1 MHKEGYYSSGEFAKK
16 ANVTVR
22 TIRYYDKQNILKP
35 SLLTE
40 DGVRFYTDSDF
51 TRLQQILLFKYLGFS
66 LEDIRNMTI
75 GDSDYNILLNSLN
88 LQFKL
93 IQDKIAQMELVKN
106 AIEDTIDTFKN
117 NKSVDW
123 SNMLSLIH
131 LTNMESTLKT
141 QYLNAGNIT
150 ARINLH
156 AEYSVNKQGWFNW
169 IYEQSNI
176 QTGQRILEIGCGDGR
191 LWVDNKNNVRELSG
205 LQVFLSDIS
214 DGMVNDARRNIEA
227 EYASENG
234 ADSTAHKN
242 KVIMLTD
249 FKDSMNFEMLK
260 EELDDASLQGTD
272 PYLGN
277 IVMTANYILGRKK
290 SELAGEDEDLYIPAS
305 GALAGRMSN
314 TEETVIAQAAAGKRY
329 GTLDNVKGA
338 RMDLRKSE
346 IAALIDLGVIPMVE
360 EDGRT
365 MAFSNHTLYNG
376 ASKGLQEYSIVRVFD
391 WIGKVFENYCNDHA
405 MEIWT
410 PAIKSE
416 ITQDIHSFLSDY
428 KGPGGIIEKYTNLKV
443 DQDPKT
449 KDISINVEITP
460 YFAAQNFFIELTGR
474 NSAAGVDWE
483 QSTKNA

>member
-1 MHKEGYYSSGEFAKK
+1 MAVEEQNLASS
-16 ANVTVR
+16 
-22 TIRYYDKQNILKP
+22 
-35 SLLTE
+35 S
-40 DGVRFYTDSDF
+40 DG
-51 TRLQQILLFKYLGFS
+51 
-66 LEDIRNMTI
+66 
-75 GDSDYNILLNSLN
+75 
-88 LQFKL
+88 
-93 IQDKIAQMELVKN
+93 MELQERQTVAN
-106 AIEDTIDTFKN
+106 PAELLQ
-117 NKSVDW
+117 KS
-123 SNMLSLIH
+123 
-131 LTNMESTLKT
+131 
-141 QYLNAGNIT
+141 
-150 ARINLH
+150 
-156 AEYSVNKQGWFNW
+156 
-169 IYEQSNI
+169 
-176 QTGQRILEIGCGDGR
+176 
-191 LWVDNKNNVRELSG
+191 LSG
-205 LQVFLSDIS
+205 LDKFGGFQLLKGLIKGVENMDPRRKAIKNVFLNDSAYE
-214 DGMVNDARRNIEA
+214 DARNRLKNELSLWVEILESGGKDPMEIVDSCKEECQKAERNL
-227 EYASENG
+227 SENLFCIHDEIRNLETTYRSLDAFFANAG
-234 ADSTAHKN
+234 QGKVDCITLMNVNREELGDHDSEDTQAVRDELERYFDRLNLKNNYSMLVVPGYLGDAETVRMWAQTAYRN

-474 NSAAGVDWE
+474 NTAAGVDWE
-483 QSTKNA
+483 QNTKNA

>member
-1 MHKEGYYSSGEFAKK
+1 
-16 ANVTVR
+16 
-22 TIRYYDKQNILKP
+22 
-35 SLLTE
+35 
-40 DGVRFYTDSDF
+40 
-51 TRLQQILLFKYLGFS
+51 
-66 LEDIRNMTI
+66 
-75 GDSDYNILLNSLN
+75 
-88 LQFKL
+88 
-93 IQDKIAQMELVKN
+93 MELQERQTVAN
-106 AIEDTIDTFKN
+106 PAELLQ
-117 NKSVDW
+117 KS
-123 SNMLSLIH
+123 
-131 LTNMESTLKT
+131 
-141 QYLNAGNIT
+141 
-150 ARINLH
+150 
-156 AEYSVNKQGWFNW
+156 
-169 IYEQSNI
+169 
-176 QTGQRILEIGCGDGR
+176 
-191 LWVDNKNNVRELSG
+191 LSG
-205 LQVFLSDIS
+205 LDKFGGFQLLKGLIKGVENMDPRRKAIKNVFLNDSAYE
-214 DGMVNDARRNIEA
+214 DARNRLKNELSLWVEILESGGKDPMEIVDSCKEECQKAERNL
-227 EYASENG
+227 SENLFCIHDEIRNLETTYRSLDAFFANAG
-234 ADSTAHKN
+234 QGKVDCITLMNVNKEELGDHDSEDTQAVRDELERYFDRLNLKNNYSMLVVPGYLGDAETVRMWAQTAYKN

-474 NSAAGVDWE
+474 NTAAGVDWE
-483 QSTKNA
+483 QNTKNA

>member
-1 MHKEGYYSSGEFAKK
+1 MAVEEQKLASS
-16 ANVTVR
+16 
-22 TIRYYDKQNILKP
+22 
-35 SLLTE
+35 S
-40 DGVRFYTDSDF
+40 DG
-51 TRLQQILLFKYLGFS
+51 
-66 LEDIRNMTI
+66 
-75 GDSDYNILLNSLN
+75 
-88 LQFKL
+88 
-93 IQDKIAQMELVKN
+93 MELQERQTVAN
-106 AIEDTIDTFKN
+106 PAELLQ
-117 NKSVDW
+117 KS
-123 SNMLSLIH
+123 
-131 LTNMESTLKT
+131 
-141 QYLNAGNIT
+141 
-150 ARINLH
+150 
-156 AEYSVNKQGWFNW
+156 
-169 IYEQSNI
+169 
-176 QTGQRILEIGCGDGR
+176 
-191 LWVDNKNNVRELSG
+191 LSG
-205 LQVFLSDIS
+205 LDKFGGFQLLKGLIKGVENMDPRRKAIKNVFLNDSAYE
-214 DGMVNDARRNIEA
+214 DARNRLKNELSLWVEILESGGKDPMEIVDSCKEECQKAERNL
-227 EYASENG
+227 SENLFCIHDEIRNLETTYRSLDAFFANAG
-234 ADSTAHKN
+234 QGKVDCITLMNVNKEELGDHDSEDTQAVRDELERYFDRLNLKNNYSMLVVPGYLGDAETVRMWAQTAYRN

-483 QSTKNA
+483 QNTKNA

>member
-1 MHKEGYYSSGEFAKK
+1 MAVEEQNLASSSAG
-16 ANVTVR
+16 
-22 TIRYYDKQNILKP
+22 
-35 SLLTE
+35 
-40 DGVRFYTDSDF
+40 
-51 TRLQQILLFKYLGFS
+51 
-66 LEDIRNMTI
+66 
-75 GDSDYNILLNSLN
+75 
-88 LQFKL
+88 
-93 IQDKIAQMELVKN
+93 MELQERQTVAN
-106 AIEDTIDTFKN
+106 PAELLQ
-117 NKSVDW
+117 KS
-123 SNMLSLIH
+123 
-131 LTNMESTLKT
+131 
-141 QYLNAGNIT
+141 
-150 ARINLH
+150 
-156 AEYSVNKQGWFNW
+156 
-169 IYEQSNI
+169 
-176 QTGQRILEIGCGDGR
+176 
-191 LWVDNKNNVRELSG
+191 LSG
-205 LQVFLSDIS
+205 LDKFGGFQLLKGLIKGVENMDPRRKAIKNVFLNDSAYE
-214 DGMVNDARRNIEA
+214 DARNRLKNELSLWVEILESGGKDPMEIVDSCKEECQKAERNL
-227 EYASENG
+227 SENLFCIHDEIRNLETTYRSLDAFFANAG
-234 ADSTAHKN
+234 QGKVDCITLMNVNREELGDHDSEDTQAVRDELERYFDRLNLKNNYSMLVVPGYLGDAETVRMWAQTAYRN

-346 IAALIDLGVIPMVE
+346 IAALIDVGVIPMVE

-474 NSAAGVDWE
+474 NTAAGVDWE
-483 QSTKNA
+483 QNTKNA

>member
-191 LWVDNKNNVRELSG
+191 LWVDNKNNVRELSE

-227 EYASENG
+227 EYADENVMEDTLQG
-234 ADSTAHKN
+234 MQNTRDIRHIQDSTAHKTGQS
-242 KVIMLTD
+242 VS
-249 FKDSMNFEMLK
+249 FKFNTFDCADIPYRNNYFDIVLANHVLFYCDNIESVLK
-260 EELDDASLQGTD
+260 EVKRVLKPGGVFICATYGASHMKEISDLVTEFDKRIVLAADNLYDKFGLDNGEDILIKHFNNVDVRKYNDHLLVDKAEPL
-272 PYLGN
+272 
-277 IVMTANYILGRKK
+277 IEYILSCHGNQNQYLLERYQDFRRFVEKK
-290 SELAGEDEDLYIPAS
+290 TLKGFHITKSAGL
-305 GALAGRMSN
+305 
-314 TEETVIAQAAAGKRY
+314 
-329 GTLDNVKGA
+329 
-338 RMDLRKSE
+338 
-346 IAALIDLGVIPMVE
+346 
-360 EDGRT
+360 
-365 MAFSNHTLYNG
+365 
-376 ASKGLQEYSIVRVFD
+376 
-391 WIGKVFENYCNDHA
+391 
-405 MEIWT
+405 
-410 PAIKSE
+410 
-416 ITQDIHSFLSDY
+416 
-428 KGPGGIIEKYTNLKV
+428 
-443 DQDPKT
+443 
-449 KDISINVEITP
+449 
-460 YFAAQNFFIELTGR
+460 FICR
-474 NSAAGVDWE
+474 N
-483 QSTKNA
+483 KI

>member
-1 MHKEGYYSSGEFAKK
+1 MAVEEQKLASS
-16 ANVTVR
+16 
-22 TIRYYDKQNILKP
+22 P
-35 SLLTE
+35 
-40 DGVRFYTDSDF
+40 DG
-51 TRLQQILLFKYLGFS
+51 
-66 LEDIRNMTI
+66 
-75 GDSDYNILLNSLN
+75 
-88 LQFKL
+88 
-93 IQDKIAQMELVKN
+93 MELQERQTVAN
-106 AIEDTIDTFKN
+106 PAELLQ
-117 NKSVDW
+117 KS
-123 SNMLSLIH
+123 
-131 LTNMESTLKT
+131 
-141 QYLNAGNIT
+141 
-150 ARINLH
+150 
-156 AEYSVNKQGWFNW
+156 
-169 IYEQSNI
+169 
-176 QTGQRILEIGCGDGR
+176 
-191 LWVDNKNNVRELSG
+191 LSG
-205 LQVFLSDIS
+205 LDKFGGFQLLKGLIKGVENMDPRRKAIKNVFLNDSAYE
-214 DGMVNDARRNIEA
+214 DARNRLKNELSLWVEILESGGKDPMEIVDSCKEECQKAERNL
-227 EYASENG
+227 SENLFCIHDEIRNLETTYRSLDAFFANAG
-234 ADSTAHKN
+234 QGKVDCITLMNVNKEELGDHDSEDTQAVRDELERYFDRLNLKNNYSMLVVPGYLGDAETVRMWAQTAYKN

-474 NSAAGVDWE
+474 NTAAGVDWE
-483 QSTKNA
+483 QNTKNA

>member
-1 MHKEGYYSSGEFAKK
+1 MAVEEQNLASS
-16 ANVTVR
+16 
-22 TIRYYDKQNILKP
+22 
-35 SLLTE
+35 S
-40 DGVRFYTDSDF
+40 DG
-51 TRLQQILLFKYLGFS
+51 
-66 LEDIRNMTI
+66 
-75 GDSDYNILLNSLN
+75 
-88 LQFKL
+88 
-93 IQDKIAQMELVKN
+93 MELQERQTVAN
-106 AIEDTIDTFKN
+106 PAELLQ
-117 NKSVDW
+117 KS
-123 SNMLSLIH
+123 
-131 LTNMESTLKT
+131 
-141 QYLNAGNIT
+141 
-150 ARINLH
+150 
-156 AEYSVNKQGWFNW
+156 
-169 IYEQSNI
+169 
-176 QTGQRILEIGCGDGR
+176 
-191 LWVDNKNNVRELSG
+191 LSG
-205 LQVFLSDIS
+205 LDKFGGFQLLKGLIKGVENMDPRRKAIKNVFLNDSAYE
-214 DGMVNDARRNIEA
+214 DARNRLKNELSLWVEILESGGKDPMEIVDSCKEECQKAERNL
-227 EYASENG
+227 SENLLCIHDKIRNLETTYRSLDAFFANAG
-234 ADSTAHKN
+234 QGKVDCITLMNVNKEELGDHDSEDAQAVRDELERYFDRLNLKNNYSMLVVPGYFGDAETVRMWAQTAYRN

-277 IVMTANYILGRKK
+277 IVMTVNYILGRKK

-474 NSAAGVDWE
+474 NTAAGVDWE
-483 QSTKNA
+483 QNTKNA

>member
-1 MHKEGYYSSGEFAKK
+1 MAVEEQKLASSSDGIELQERQTV
-16 ANVTVR
+16 AN
-22 TIRYYDKQNILKP
+22 P
-35 SLLTE
+35 AELL
-40 DGVRFYTDSDF
+40 
-51 TRLQQILLFKYLGFS
+51 Q
-66 LEDIRNMTI
+66 
-75 GDSDYNILLNSLN
+75 
-88 LQFKL
+88 
-93 IQDKIAQMELVKN
+93 
-106 AIEDTIDTFKN
+106 
-117 NKSVDW
+117 KS
-123 SNMLSLIH
+123 
-131 LTNMESTLKT
+131 
-141 QYLNAGNIT
+141 
-150 ARINLH
+150 
-156 AEYSVNKQGWFNW
+156 
-169 IYEQSNI
+169 
-176 QTGQRILEIGCGDGR
+176 
-191 LWVDNKNNVRELSG
+191 LSG
-205 LQVFLSDIS
+205 LDKFGGFQLLKGLIKGVENMDPRRKAIKNVFLNDSAYE
-214 DGMVNDARRNIEA
+214 DARNRLKNELSLWVEILESGGKDPMEIVDSCKEECQKAERNL
-227 EYASENG
+227 SENLFCIHDEIRNLETTYRSLDAFFANAG
-234 ADSTAHKN
+234 QGKVDCITLMNVNKEELGDHDSEDTQAVRDELERYFDRLNLKNNYSMLVVPGYLGDAETVRMWAQTAYRN

-277 IVMTANYILGRKK
+277 IVMTANYILGRKR

>member
-1 MHKEGYYSSGEFAKK
+1 MAVEEQKLASS
-16 ANVTVR
+16 
-22 TIRYYDKQNILKP
+22 
-35 SLLTE
+35 
-40 DGVRFYTDSDF
+40 SD
-51 TRLQQILLFKYLGFS
+51 R
-66 LEDIRNMTI
+66 
-75 GDSDYNILLNSLN
+75 
-88 LQFKL
+88 
-93 IQDKIAQMELVKN
+93 MELQERQTVAN
-106 AIEDTIDTFKN
+106 PAELLQ
-117 NKSVDW
+117 KS
-123 SNMLSLIH
+123 
-131 LTNMESTLKT
+131 
-141 QYLNAGNIT
+141 
-150 ARINLH
+150 
-156 AEYSVNKQGWFNW
+156 
-169 IYEQSNI
+169 
-176 QTGQRILEIGCGDGR
+176 
-191 LWVDNKNNVRELSG
+191 LSG
-205 LQVFLSDIS
+205 LDKFGGFQLLKGLIKGVENMDPRRKAIKNVFLNDSAYE
-214 DGMVNDARRNIEA
+214 DARNRLKNELSLWVEILESGGKDPMEIVDSCKEECQKAERNL
-227 EYASENG
+227 SENLFCIHDEIRNLETTYRSLDAFFANAG
-234 ADSTAHKN
+234 QGKVDCITLMNVNKEELGDHDSEDTQAVRDELERYFDRLNLKNNYSMLVVPGYLGDAETVRMWAQTAYRN

-474 NSAAGVDWE
+474 NTAAGVDWE
-483 QSTKNA
+483 QNTKNA

>member
-1 MHKEGYYSSGEFAKK
+1 MAVEEQKLASS
-16 ANVTVR
+16 
-22 TIRYYDKQNILKP
+22 
-35 SLLTE
+35 S
-40 DGVRFYTDSDF
+40 DG
-51 TRLQQILLFKYLGFS
+51 
-66 LEDIRNMTI
+66 
-75 GDSDYNILLNSLN
+75 
-88 LQFKL
+88 
-93 IQDKIAQMELVKN
+93 MELQERQTVAN
-106 AIEDTIDTFKN
+106 P
-117 NKSVDW
+117 
-123 SNMLSLIH
+123 
-131 LTNMESTLKT
+131 
-141 QYLNAGNIT
+141 
-150 ARINLH
+150 
-156 AEYSVNKQGWFNW
+156 AELLQIS
-169 IYEQSNI
+169 
-176 QTGQRILEIGCGDGR
+176 
-191 LWVDNKNNVRELSG
+191 LSG
-205 LQVFLSDIS
+205 LDKFGGFQLLKGLIKGVENMDPRRKAIKNVFLNDSAYE
-214 DGMVNDARRNIEA
+214 DARNRLKNELSLWVEILESGGKDPMEIVDSCKEECQKAERNL
-227 EYASENG
+227 SENLFCIHDEIRNLETTYRSLDAFFANAG
-234 ADSTAHKN
+234 QGKVDCITLMNVNKEELGDHDSEDTQAVRDELERYFDRLNLKNNYSMLVVPGYLGDAETVRMWAQTAYKN

-346 IAALIDLGVIPMVE
+346 IAVLIDLGVIPMVE

-474 NSAAGVDWE
+474 NTAAGVDWE
-483 QSTKNA
+483 QNTKNA

>member
-1 MHKEGYYSSGEFAKK
+1 
-16 ANVTVR
+16 
-22 TIRYYDKQNILKP
+22 
-35 SLLTE
+35 
-40 DGVRFYTDSDF
+40 
-51 TRLQQILLFKYLGFS
+51 
-66 LEDIRNMTI
+66 
-75 GDSDYNILLNSLN
+75 
-88 LQFKL
+88 
-93 IQDKIAQMELVKN
+93 MELQERQTVAN
-106 AIEDTIDTFKN
+106 PAELLQ
-117 NKSVDW
+117 KS
-123 SNMLSLIH
+123 
-131 LTNMESTLKT
+131 
-141 QYLNAGNIT
+141 
-150 ARINLH
+150 
-156 AEYSVNKQGWFNW
+156 
-169 IYEQSNI
+169 
-176 QTGQRILEIGCGDGR
+176 
-191 LWVDNKNNVRELSG
+191 LSG
-205 LQVFLSDIS
+205 LDKFGGFQLLKGLIKGVENMDPRRKAIKNVFLNDSAYE
-214 DGMVNDARRNIEA
+214 DARNRLKNEFSLWVEILESGGKDPMEIVDSCKEECQKAERNL
-227 EYASENG
+227 SENLFCIHDEIRNLETTYRSLDAFFANAG
-234 ADSTAHKN
+234 QGKVDCITLMNVNKEELGDHDSEDTQAVRDELERYFDRLNLKNNYSMLVVPGYLGDAETVRMWAQTAYRN

-483 QSTKNA
+483 QNTKNA

>member
-1 MHKEGYYSSGEFAKK
+1 MAVEEQKLASS
-16 ANVTVR
+16 
-22 TIRYYDKQNILKP
+22 
-35 SLLTE
+35 S
-40 DGVRFYTDSDF
+40 DG
-51 TRLQQILLFKYLGFS
+51 
-66 LEDIRNMTI
+66 
-75 GDSDYNILLNSLN
+75 
-88 LQFKL
+88 
-93 IQDKIAQMELVKN
+93 MELQERQSVAN
-106 AIEDTIDTFKN
+106 PAELLQ
-117 NKSVDW
+117 KS
-123 SNMLSLIH
+123 
-131 LTNMESTLKT
+131 
-141 QYLNAGNIT
+141 
-150 ARINLH
+150 
-156 AEYSVNKQGWFNW
+156 
-169 IYEQSNI
+169 
-176 QTGQRILEIGCGDGR
+176 
-191 LWVDNKNNVRELSG
+191 LSG
-205 LQVFLSDIS
+205 LDKFGGFQLLKGLIKGVENMDPRRKAIKNVFLNDSAYE
-214 DGMVNDARRNIEA
+214 DARNRLKNELSLWVEILDSGGKDPMEIVDSCKEECQKAERNL
-227 EYASENG
+227 SENLFCIHDEIRNLETTYRSLDAFFANAG
-234 ADSTAHKN
+234 QGKVDCITLMNVNKEELGDHDSEDTQAVRDELERYFDRLNLKNNYSMLVVPGYLGDAETVRMWAQTAYKN

-260 EELDDASLQGTD
+260 EELDDANLQGTD

-483 QSTKNA
+483 QNTKNA

>member
-1 MHKEGYYSSGEFAKK
+1 MAVEEQNLASS
-16 ANVTVR
+16 
-22 TIRYYDKQNILKP
+22 
-35 SLLTE
+35 S
-40 DGVRFYTDSDF
+40 DG
-51 TRLQQILLFKYLGFS
+51 
-66 LEDIRNMTI
+66 
-75 GDSDYNILLNSLN
+75 
-88 LQFKL
+88 
-93 IQDKIAQMELVKN
+93 MELQERQTVAN
-106 AIEDTIDTFKN
+106 PVELLQ
-117 NKSVDW
+117 KS
-123 SNMLSLIH
+123 
-131 LTNMESTLKT
+131 
-141 QYLNAGNIT
+141 
-150 ARINLH
+150 
-156 AEYSVNKQGWFNW
+156 
-169 IYEQSNI
+169 
-176 QTGQRILEIGCGDGR
+176 
-191 LWVDNKNNVRELSG
+191 LSG
-205 LQVFLSDIS
+205 LDKFGGFQLLKGLIKGVENMDPRRKAIKNVFLNDSAYE
-214 DGMVNDARRNIEA
+214 DARNRLKNELSLWVEILESGGKDPMEIVDSCKEECQKAERNL
-227 EYASENG
+227 SENLFCIHDEIRNLETTYRSLDAFFANAG
-234 ADSTAHKN
+234 QGKVDCITLMNVNKEELGDHDSEDTQAVRDELERYFDRLNLKNNYSMLVVPGYLGDAETVRMWAQTAYRN

-290 SELAGEDEDLYIPAS
+290 SELAGEDEDLFIPAS

-346 IAALIDLGVIPMVE
+346 IAALIDFGVIPMVE

-474 NSAAGVDWE
+474 NTAAGVDWE
-483 QSTKNA
+483 QNTKNA

>member
-1 MHKEGYYSSGEFAKK
+1 MAAEEQKLASSSEELELQE
-16 ANVTVR
+16 
-22 TIRYYDKQNILKP
+22 KQAAENP
-35 SLLTE
+35 AELL
-40 DGVRFYTDSDF
+40 
-51 TRLQQILLFKYLGFS
+51 Q
-66 LEDIRNMTI
+66 
-75 GDSDYNILLNSLN
+75 
-88 LQFKL
+88 
-93 IQDKIAQMELVKN
+93 
-106 AIEDTIDTFKN
+106 
-117 NKSVDW
+117 KS
-123 SNMLSLIH
+123 
-131 LTNMESTLKT
+131 
-141 QYLNAGNIT
+141 
-150 ARINLH
+150 
-156 AEYSVNKQGWFNW
+156 
-169 IYEQSNI
+169 
-176 QTGQRILEIGCGDGR
+176 
-191 LWVDNKNNVRELSG
+191 LSG
-205 LQVFLSDIS
+205 LDKFGGFQLLKGFVKGVENMDPRRKAIKNVFLNDSAYE
-214 DGMVNDARRNIEA
+214 DARNRLKNELSLWVEILESGGKDPMEIVDSCKEECQKSERNL
-227 EYASENG
+227 SENLFCIHDEIRNLETTYRSLDAFFANAG
-234 ADSTAHKN
+234 QGKVDCITLMNVNKEELGDHDSEDTQAVRDELERYFDRLNLKNNYSMLVVPGYLGDAETVRMWAQTAYKN

>member
-1 MHKEGYYSSGEFAKK
+1 MAVEEQNLASS
-16 ANVTVR
+16 
-22 TIRYYDKQNILKP
+22 
-35 SLLTE
+35 S
-40 DGVRFYTDSDF
+40 DG
-51 TRLQQILLFKYLGFS
+51 
-66 LEDIRNMTI
+66 
-75 GDSDYNILLNSLN
+75 
-88 LQFKL
+88 
-93 IQDKIAQMELVKN
+93 MELQERQTVAN
-106 AIEDTIDTFKN
+106 PVELLQ
-117 NKSVDW
+117 KS
-123 SNMLSLIH
+123 
-131 LTNMESTLKT
+131 
-141 QYLNAGNIT
+141 
-150 ARINLH
+150 
-156 AEYSVNKQGWFNW
+156 
-169 IYEQSNI
+169 
-176 QTGQRILEIGCGDGR
+176 
-191 LWVDNKNNVRELSG
+191 LSG
-205 LQVFLSDIS
+205 LDKFGGFQLLKGLIKGIENMDPRRKAIKNVFLNDSAYE
-214 DGMVNDARRNIEA
+214 DARNRLKNELSLWVEILESGGKDPMEIVDSCKEECQKAERNL
-227 EYASENG
+227 SENLFCIHDEIRNLETTYRSLDAFFANAG
-234 ADSTAHKN
+234 QGKVDCITLMNVNKEELGDHDSEDTQAVRDELERYFDRLNLKNNYSMLVVPGYLGDAETVRMWAQTAYRN

-314 TEETVIAQAAAGKRY
+314 TEETVIAQATAGKRY

-474 NSAAGVDWE
+474 NTAAGVDWE
-483 QSTKNA
+483 QNTKNA

>member
-1 MHKEGYYSSGEFAKK
+1 MAVEEQNLASSSAG
-16 ANVTVR
+16 
-22 TIRYYDKQNILKP
+22 
-35 SLLTE
+35 
-40 DGVRFYTDSDF
+40 
-51 TRLQQILLFKYLGFS
+51 
-66 LEDIRNMTI
+66 
-75 GDSDYNILLNSLN
+75 
-88 LQFKL
+88 
-93 IQDKIAQMELVKN
+93 MELQERQTVAN
-106 AIEDTIDTFKN
+106 PAELLQ
-117 NKSVDW
+117 KS
-123 SNMLSLIH
+123 
-131 LTNMESTLKT
+131 
-141 QYLNAGNIT
+141 
-150 ARINLH
+150 
-156 AEYSVNKQGWFNW
+156 
-169 IYEQSNI
+169 
-176 QTGQRILEIGCGDGR
+176 
-191 LWVDNKNNVRELSG
+191 LSG
-205 LQVFLSDIS
+205 LDKFGGFQLLKGLIKGVENMDPRRKAIKNVFLNDSAYE
-214 DGMVNDARRNIEA
+214 DARNRLKNELSLWVEILESGGKDPMEIVDSCKEECQKAERNL
-227 EYASENG
+227 SENLFCIHDEIRNLETTYRSLDAFFANAG
-234 ADSTAHKN
+234 QGKVDCITLMNVNKEELGDHDSEDTQAVRDELERYFDRLNLKNNYSMLVVPGYLGDAETVRMWAQTAYRN

-277 IVMTANYILGRKK
+277 IVMTVNYILGRKK